1 MAEIT
6 TNTLAKICK
15 ALPSSQAILIR
26 GAHGIGKSA
35 IAQLLGRVFEI
46 PVIDLRLSQMTEG
59 DFIGLP
65 KLYDPEYDKKGNLTK
80 EGRTEFM
87 PPSWFVQAMNE
98 PVVLLLDEINRA
110 TPELMQCA
118 FQLIY
123 DRAVQGRKIH
133 PGTRI
138 VACVNASHHYQVNE
152 MDPALLNR
160 FWTCDLVPSLKDWLA
175 WARGVG
181 VDSSII
187 EFCSSNEKYWWH
199 NPRKGLEPG
208 KIYPTP
214 RGWDMV
220 NRALSSPNPETNK
233 SLFETP
239 SEVEFNHVLYGLVG
253 DEAAS
258 KFIEFVK
265 HYDRQITAEDVL
277 DNYKR
282 VQDRIKRGVTTETLL
297 STYERLLTSA
307 EKSVWS
313 KKQLKNLAQFIDDS
327 NNHENAMSFWTKL
340 NTLAAQ
346 PSSETTDIVR
356 KNMLG
361 FHATARAF
369 ILRIVGSSAG
379 AS

>member
-1 MAEIT
+1 MEIT
-6 TNTLAKICK
+6 TKTLGGVCK
-15 ALPSSQAILIR
+15 ALPASQAILVR

-35 IAQLLGRVFEI
+35 MAQLLGNVFEI

-65 KLYDPEYDKKGNLTK
+65 KLYDPEYDKKGNVVK

-87 PPSWFVQAMNE
+87 PPDWFVKAMNT

-160 FWTCDLVPSLKDWLA
+160 FWACDLVPSLADWIA
-175 WARGVG
+175 WARTSGI
-181 VDSSII
+181 DTSII
-187 EFCSSNEKYWWH
+187 EFCSTNEKYWWH

-220 NRALSSPNPETNK
+220 NRALSAVNPETNK

-239 SEVEFNHVLYGLVG
+239 NDVIFNHILYGIVG
-253 DEAAS
+253 DEAAA

-265 HYDRQITAEDVL
+265 YYDRQITAEDVL
-277 DNYKR
+277 DNYKSIATR
-282 VQDRIKRGVTTETLL
+282 VKKGLTTETLL
-297 STYERLLTSA
+297 STFDRLLTNA
-307 EKSVWS
+307 EKQTWS
-313 KKQLKNLAQFIDDS
+313 KKQLKNLGQFMEECGS
-327 NNHENAMSFWTKL
+327 HEHAFSFWTKL
-340 NTLAAQ
+340 STLSQ
-346 PSSETTDIVR
+346 TLIDNPHIT

-361 FHATARAF
+361 LHSAARGF
-369 ILRIVGSSAG
+369 IMRIVGVSVG

>member
-1 MAEIT
+1 MTEIT
-6 TNTLAKICK
+6 TKTLAKVCK
-15 ALPSSQAILIR
+15 ILPSTQAILVR

-35 IAQLLGRVFEI
+35 IAQLLGKVFEI

-65 KLYDPEYDKKGNLTK
+65 KLYDAEYDKKGNLVK
-80 EGRTEFM
+80 DGHTEFM
-87 PPSWFVQAMNE
+87 PPDWFVKAMRQ
-98 PVVLLLDEINRA
+98 PVVLLLDEVNRA

-160 FWTCDLVPSLKDWLA
+160 FWTCDLVPTLSDWVT
-175 WARGVG
+175 WARESGIDG
-181 VDSSII
+181 SIV
-187 EFCSSNEKYWWH
+187 EFCNTNEKYWWH

-220 NRALSSPNPETNK
+220 NRALSSVNPDTGQT
-233 SLFETP
+233 LFETP
-239 SEVEFNHVLYGLVG
+239 NTVEFNHVLYGLIG

-258 KFIEFVK
+258 KFIDFIK
-265 HYDRQITAEDVL
+265 NYDRQISAEDILNNYKQVQSLIKKGLSAEVLLTIYDRLLVTAE
-277 DNYKR
+277 K
-282 VQDRIKRGVTTETLL
+282 QTWT
-297 STYERLLTSA
+297 
-307 EKSVWS
+307 
-313 KKQLKNLAQFIDDS
+313 KKQLKNLASFIEDAG
-327 NNHENAMSFWTKL
+327 NHELAFSFWTKIS
-340 NTLAAQ
+340 TLAM
-346 PSSETTDIVR
+346 THHDIPHPR
-356 KNMLG
+356 TNMLG
-361 FHATARAF
+361 LHAAARSF
-369 ILRIVGSSAG
+369 IMRIVGSSN
-379 AS
+379 S